1 VLGGDDQAAHLAL
14 NLARLDCDVILCA
27 NGPPAASDAANT
39 ALAARQIRVCAD
51 LVSKVEG
58 EPGRYIRLHLAAAEG
73 ARAAVVIDQELLF
86 TDAYREAPR
95 HS

>member
-27 NGPPAASDAANT
+27 NGPPAAST